1 MKARQMIGVYVP
13 EEQFELLARVT
24 AEVER
29 RKKAREAGATISAVV
44 LDALGALFPEE
55 RNNGRKKRKRR

>member
-44 LDALGALFPEE
+44 LDALGAFLLEE